1 MPFPVSRPEGQDF
14 DPIPAG
20 TVQAVCYAVV
30 DLGTQYSEYYKKSA
44 RKVQVVWEVPEYRIE
59 LEREGRQVNLPRA
72 ISKRY
77 TLSLHSKAQLYSDLV
92 SWRGRDF
99 TQDELECF
107 DLFTILGA
115 NCLLTITHT
124 KKDDK
129 TYANVAS
136 VAKLMNGM
144 DQIKSEN
151 PPVRYYLPEDQM
163 NIPEGVPDWMKE
175 IIGKS
180 EEHQMVNHAAADNN
194 LEQYGQ
200 QQAAPGDD
208 VPF

>member
-1 MPFPVSRPEGQDF
+1 MSFPVSRPEGQDY

-30 DLGTQYSEYYKKSA
+30 DLGTQYSDYYKKAA
-44 RKVQVVWEVPEYRIE
+44 RKVQIVWEVPEYRIE
-59 LEREGRQVNLPRA
+59 LEREGRQMNLPRA

-92 SWRGRDF
+92 SWRGQDF
-99 TQDELECF
+99 TTEELECF

-124 KKDDK
+124 TKDNK

-136 VAKLMNGM
+136 VASLMKDM
-144 DQIKSEN
+144 DKIKSEN
-151 PPVRYYLPEDQM
+151 PHVRYYIPEDQM

-175 IIGKS
+175 IIAKS
-180 EEHQMVNHAAADNN
+180 DEHQMVNHAAADKN
-194 LEQYGQ
+194 LEQYAER
-200 QQAAPGDD
+200 QAVPGDD